1 MKILKNKWLWL
12 VLIVLV
18 GGAIFFLNADKPA
31 ETVQVYQVDSGA
43 VDAYVEDDAVVKS
56 TDDKVH
62 YAELSGVIAELA
74 VAVGDSV
81 KKGAV
86 LAKFDSA
93 ELEFALAELTA
104 KKEGGLASRA
114 EIVTPDNDELV
125 AQMSSAVRKAQSNV
139 ANISRQLKNQRLLYQ
154 SGAASLESVNQLSAM
169 LTGAQSDLSAA
180 QAARDQAQNGGSDNV
195 VAQADSGLAQIDV
208 QIDRLNNQL
217 AKSTVEATIDGVVVA
232 KMVSEGQFVP
242 IGTPLLTVEAPT
254 KLELEARLL
263 AEDIVDLAAGSAV
276 EVLRD
281 DKVVANGTVSQIYP
295 KAESTISDLGV
306 EQKRVK
312 VLIDIAEGDLK
323 LGYEYNI
330 KVYVKREQHLRIPDS
345 AYFEIDGQGK
355 VFVVEDQKLKL
366 RDITVVFEGNDYYA
380 VEGLKEGEKI
390 VRSPSSRL
398 EVDMKVAEE

>member
-12 VLIVLV
+12 VLIVLIGV
-18 GGAIFFLNADKPA
+18 AVFYFSADQQA
-31 ETVQVYQVDSGA
+31 EIVQVYRVVSGA
-43 VDAYVEDDAVVKS
+43 VDVYVEDDAVVKS
-56 TDDKVH
+56 SDDKVH
-62 YAELSGVIAELA
+62 YAELSGVISEIDA
-74 VAVGDSV
+74 AVGDSV

-104 KKEGGLASRA
+104 QREGGLAGRA
-114 EIVTPDNDELV
+114 EIVAPDNDELV

-139 ANISRQLKNQRLLYQ
+139 ANVSRQLKNQRELYQ

-180 QAARDQAQNGGSDNV
+180 RAALKQAKSGAGDNI

-208 QIDRLNNQL
+208 QIDRLKNQL
-217 AKSTVEATIDGVVVA
+217 AKSTVLATIDGVVVA

-254 KLELEARLL
+254 QLELEARLL
-263 AEDIVDLAAGSAV
+263 AEDIIDLQVGSAV

-281 DKVVANGTVSQIYP
+281 DSVVANGTVSQIYP

-312 VLIDIAEGDLK
+312 VLIDVAGGDLK

-330 KVYVKREQHLRIPDS
+330 KVYIKREQHLRIPDS

-355 VFVVEDQKLKL
+355 VFVIKEQKLKL
-366 RDITVVFEGNDYYA
+366 RDIKVLFEGNDYYA
-380 VEGLKEGEKI
+380 VEGLKEGEMI
-390 VRSPSSRL
+390 VRSPSSQL